1 LIPEPSPQLAGSLPR
16 GRHFVPRELVEQN
29 QPQRLFAAV
38 AVAVGE
44 HGYAE
49 LSVRKIIRAAGISS
63 ATFYELFA
71 GKHEVVAAAYDAIF
85 ARLLAEIEA
94 ACATGPDWPGKVKA
108 AIAAAVGFATAEPE
122 SSRFLCVE
130 TFGIG
135 SDRVLASR
143 ERLAALLAPG
153 REHCP
158 GAVGLPAL
166 TERALVAAIWTTI
179 GVQLMGASSE
189 SLAELEP
196 QLVAL
201 ALTPYLGCEGAARA
215 AARSTD

>member
-1 LIPEPSPQLAGSLPR
+1 LPR
-16 GRHFVPRELVEQN
+16 GRHLLPRELVEQN
-29 QPQRLFAAV
+29 QRQRLFAAV
-38 AVAVGE
+38 AVAVDE

-49 LSVRKIIRAAGISS
+49 LSARKIIRAAGISS

-85 ARLLAEIEA
+85 ARLLAKIEA

-108 AIAAAVGFATAEPE
+108 AIAAALGFATAEPE

-130 TFGIG
+130 TFGTGTG
-135 SDRVLASR
+135 SDRVLDSR

-158 GAVGLPAL
+158 GAVGLPPL
-166 TERALVAAIWTTI
+166 TERALVAAIWMTI
-179 GVQLMGASSE
+179 GAQLMRASSE

-196 QLVAL
+196 QLVAH
-201 ALTPYLGCEGAARA
+201 ALTPYLGCEGAACA
-215 AARSTD
+215 AARSTG